1 MKTVLRLFTLFTMT
15 ILFLSSCNK
24 ENFNNQN
31 LTSNNFSSSKGES
44 DFVTIASFEKGDAYA
59 TLFFDKD
66 IFTSL
71 FQEELTI
78 LYGDNFIFDDISIW
92 DEDPFDMDNKPALRI
107 SILETNSGKTT
118 SLFMMIEKNIQT
130 LQFNIF

>member
-1 MKTVLRLFTLFTMT
+1 MT

-44 DFVTIASFEKGDAYA
+44 DFVTIASFEEGDAYA

-66 IFTSL
+66 IFT
-71 FQEELTI
+71 
-78 LYGDNFIFDDISIW
+78 
-92 DEDPFDMDNKPALRI
+92 
-107 SILETNSGKTT
+107 
-118 SLFMMIEKNIQT
+118 
-130 LQFNIF
+130 